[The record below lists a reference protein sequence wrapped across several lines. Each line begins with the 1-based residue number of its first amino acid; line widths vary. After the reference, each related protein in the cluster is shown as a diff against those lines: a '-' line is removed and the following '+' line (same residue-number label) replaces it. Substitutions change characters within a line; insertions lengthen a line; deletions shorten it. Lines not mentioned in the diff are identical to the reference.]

1 MQYKS
6 VIGSN
11 TLFVDLVVVG
21 IFMVNLG
28 TIVGRKQFGYNLCS
42 CCE

>member
-21 IFMVNLG
+21 ILMVNLG
-28 TIVGRKQFGYNLCS
+28 TIVGRKQFGRNLYS
-42 CCE
+42 CFE